1 MKSRQSSLLL
11 VSSLLLLTPDL
22 GCTRG
27 GKEPEAP
34 HSIQLTSAD
43 FPAGII
49 GKAFTCDG
57 RGESPELSWTAAP
70 PGTESYALV
79 VTDRDS
85 PLGYNFVHWVVYDIP
100 ANTHGLPAATS
111 RSLPNGAKQGL
122 NDDGKTGYVP
132 PCPPGNSFH
141 RYDFV
146 LYAVDRQTQ
155 LSAASKKELLAA
167 IRGHVLAIG
176 EIIGRYRR

>member
-1 MKSRQSSLLL
+1 MNRRSSALL
-11 VSSLLLLTPDL
+11 VSSVFLLASGA

-27 GKEPEAP
+27 SKEPNAP
-34 HSIQLTSAD
+34 HSIQLTSTD

-57 RGESPELSWTAAP
+57 SGKSPALSWTAAP
-70 PGTESYALV
+70 PGTQTFALV

-85 PLGYNFVHWVVYDIP
+85 PFGYNFVHWVVYDIP
-100 ANTHGLPAATS
+100 ASTHALPAATHNS
-111 RSLPNGAKQGL
+111 VPNGARQGL

-132 PCPPGNSFH
+132 PCPPGHSFH

-155 LSAASKKELLAA
+155 LSAASKKDLLAA

-176 EIIGRYRR
+176 ETIGRYRR